1 MVYPQGLFT
10 TNLSGGGDE
19 PGTGLDRQVSVG
31 VADAMTPLDS
41 SNGGETYIAPS
52 WDDDVQPVSLSEA
65 KTLAEGLKAA
75 REHTGRTLEDLS
87 DATRVRKQYLIALE
101 EGAYDRLPS
110 RPFSTGYVRAY
121 ARALGLD
128 EETAADRFKSE
139 CPDASAP
146 LRAPVGSELDDV
158 KPRHTGWVVAAMVL
172 ISAVVVWNVVQH
184 AMTGP
189 KKTAADLVHQI
200 REQWTQGSTPG
211 VPIRI
216 NAPLPAPKD
225 QNVPT
230 PYKTP
235 GIESQ
240 LASLD
245 QIGQPQAPTPSAA
258 TQTIAAGAS
267 FNPKGAIYGSASD
280 ESLVTLQARGPVLVT
295 LRSTDGVVY
304 FARQLAAGEAYR
316 APTMAGMQVD
326 VSDPASVSVYLNGEY
341 HGSLHETITPLQQ
354 LNTQASALAQ
364 KEQAAPTT
372 QAAAPAQPTAGG
384 V

>member
-1 MVYPQGLFT
+1 
-10 TNLSGGGDE
+10 
-19 PGTGLDRQVSVG
+19 
-31 VADAMTPLDS
+31 MTPLDS
-41 SNGGETYIAPS
+41 SNGGDTYIAPS

-75 REHTGRTLEDLS
+75 REHTGRSLDDLS

-139 CPDASAP
+139 CPDASTQ

-184 AMTGP
+184 VMTGP
-189 KKTAADLVHQI
+189 KKTPSDLVRQI
-200 REQWTQGSTPG
+200 KEQWTTGLTPG
-211 VPIRI
+211 EPIRVA
-216 NAPLPAPKD
+216 APLAPPKD
-225 QNVPT
+225 QSVPA

-245 QIGQPQAPTPSAA
+245 LVGQPQAPKTDSTAVIP
-258 TQTIAAGAS
+258 AGAA

-280 ESLVTLQARGPVLVT
+280 ESLVTFQARGPVLIT
-295 LRSTDGVVY
+295 LRSAEGVVY
-304 FARQLAAGEAYR
+304 FAHQLAAGEAYR
-316 APTMAGMQVD
+316 APLNANLQVD
-326 VSDPASVSVYLNGEY
+326 VSDPAAVSVYLNGEY
-341 HGSLHETITPLQQ
+341 HGPLHQTITPLPG
-354 LNTQASALAQ
+354 LNSQR
-364 KEQAAPTT
+364 EQAPAQT
-372 QAAAPAQPTAGG
+372 QAAAPATPNTGG
-384 V
+384 